1 VATDLERYRAQ
12 LNGSEP
18 EEALAWQLKAAD
30 IPFVQ
35 QFHFGAGW
43 TPPRKYAA
51 DFAIVDK
58 GSALLVEV
66 DGGSWVAG
74 RHNRGAGFEKDRE
87 RDALALIHGWR
98 VLRVTPKQVE
108 SGEALGWIEKA
119 LE

>member
-1 VATDLERYRAQ
+1 MSDLARYRAQ

-18 EEALAWQLKAAD
+18 EAMLAWQLKAAD

-58 GSALLVEV
+58 GASGLLIEVE
-66 DGGSWVAG
+66 GGTWVSG
-74 RHNRGAGFEKDRE
+74 RHNRGVGFEKDCE
-87 RDALALIHGWR
+87 KYALALIHGWR
-98 VLRVTPKQVE
+98 VLRCTPSQIE
-108 SGEALGWIEKA
+108 SGVALQWIEALIK
-119 LE
+119 